1 MYDVI
6 KEASMSFDLEACYT
20 KMNTGKVLLAY
31 KGSITSELITNILG
45 VVETKLH
52 TTIARSSVRKR
63 IYNVLVESL
72 QNLYHHID
80 DLPTAYNGSFD
91 VNFGIFVIAKCENG
105 FRVSTGNF
113 IRKEKVQTLKERLSK
128 ISSLHPEELKELYKF
143 VLNNQQFSEKGG
155 GGLGLIDI
163 ARRTD
168 GNIDYRFEHYDE
180 EFDFFHLEIYILG
193 S

>member
-1 MYDVI
+1 
-6 KEASMSFDLEACYT
+6 MSFDLEACYT

-63 IYNVLVESL
+63 IYNVLVETL

-80 DLPTAYNGSFD
+80 DLPAAYNGSFD
-91 VNFGIFVIAKCENG
+91 VNFGIFVIAKSDEG
-105 FRVSTGNF
+105 FRISTGNF
-113 IRKEKVQTLKERLSK
+113 IRKDKVKTLKERLEK
-128 ISSLHPEELKELYKF
+128 VVSLEPEELKELYKF

-168 GNIDYRFEHYDE
+168 GNISYEFENYDS
-180 EFDFFHLEIYILG
+180 EFDFFSLEIRIVE

>member
-1 MYDVI
+1 
-6 KEASMSFDLEACYT
+6 MSFDLEACYT

-91 VNFGIFVIAKCENG
+91 VNFGIFVIAKLEDG

-113 IRKEKVQTLKERLSK
+113 IRKEKVPQLQERLTK
-128 ISSLHPEELKELYKF
+128 IAALQPEELKELYKF

-168 GNIDYRFEHYDE
+168 GKIDYRFEHYDE
-180 EFDFFHLEIYILG
+180 DFDFFHLEIHILG